1 MGLRNHDF
9 QYSTLGPVGNGARF
23 PSITTYLPNDSIKPS
38 TTSALDDTISRILS
52 ILSLLLS
59 HIAPS
64 HIATGLLYPSRLIMA
79 C

>member
-9 QYSTLGPVGNGARF
+9 QYSALGSVGNGARF
-23 PSITTYLPNDSIKPS
+23 PSITNNDSIKPS
-38 TTSALDDTISRILS
+38 TTSALDDTIPRILS

-64 HIATGLLYPSRLIMA
+64 HIATGLLYPSRLIMTS
-79 C
+79 